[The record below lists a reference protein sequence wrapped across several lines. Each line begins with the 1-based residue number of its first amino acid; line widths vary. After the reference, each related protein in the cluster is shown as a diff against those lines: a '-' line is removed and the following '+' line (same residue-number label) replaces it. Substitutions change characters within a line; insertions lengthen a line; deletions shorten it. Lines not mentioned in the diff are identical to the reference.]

1 MSNELEKIKKFM
13 TIKRDTVEETINDVN
28 STKFAVC
35 LIVIAMA
42 LAVIQ
47 TLLQGLVV
55 QDPLELIWSWMG
67 FVTPSVLRIVLDA
80 IFSNIV
86 FPILVIIL
94 AFYIGNAVKGEAES
108 LNHVVR
114 AIGYSTPL
122 LIISSGFSF
131 LGLTQNIWVIVVMGF
146 FNFLFG
152 IWFVIVIV
160 FALMITF
167 KKGALTGI
175 GAIILSAI
183 IAGLA
188 TSWVVFIP

>member
-28 STKFAVC
+28 STKFAVY
-35 LIVIAMA
+35 LIVIAIT
-42 LAVIQ
+42 LGVIQ
-47 TLLQGLVV
+47 ALLQGLVV
-55 QDPLELIWSWMG
+55 QDALELIWSWIG

-146 FNFLFG
+146 FNFVFG

-175 GAIILSAI
+175 GAVILSAI

-188 TSWVVFIP
+188 TSWVVLIP